1 LRKWHAE
8 SILDLYNLVLAAI
21 LFLVPWFLGNRA
33 AGMDLRLS
41 GAAIICLSLAAIL
54 AFSMWEE
61 WANLALGL
69 WLVGSPWLLG
79 FAHTRAM
86 HFAIGIG
93 AAIAF
98 LAGLELWLRYEAA
111 KREDIPPAEV
121 TER

>member
-1 LRKWHAE
+1 
-8 SILDLYNLVLAAI
+8 
-21 LFLVPWFLGNRA
+21 FLGNRT
-33 AGMDLRLS
+33 AGIDLRLS

-54 AFSMWEE
+54 AFSIWEE

-69 WLVGSPWLLG
+69 WLVASPWILG

-98 LAGLELWLRYEAA
+98 LAALELWLRYEAT
-111 KREDIPPAEV
+111 KREEIPPAEAA
-121 TER
+121 ER

>member
-54 AFSMWEE
+54 AFSIWEE

-111 KREDIPPAEV
+111 RREEIPSAEV